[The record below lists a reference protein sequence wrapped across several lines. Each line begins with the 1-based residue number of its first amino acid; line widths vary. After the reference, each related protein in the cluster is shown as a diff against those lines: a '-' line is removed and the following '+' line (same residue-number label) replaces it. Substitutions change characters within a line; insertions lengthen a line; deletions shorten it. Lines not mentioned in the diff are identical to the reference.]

1 MARIHLI
8 GVPLD
13 LGAGRRGPDM
23 GPSALRLTGLA
34 ARLTDLGHEV
44 EDLGNVS
51 VPIPERTPVG
61 DTSMRYGEAI
71 AAVCTDLAV
80 QTRECASAG
89 AIPVTL
95 GGDHSAAMGSIS
107 GIASALPN
115 GSLGCIWVDAHA
127 DMNTPASSP
136 SGNVHGMPLAALLG
150 RGPELLTGIGG
161 PGAALPPS
169 RTVLFGI
176 RDLDEREKTIV
187 RESGVT
193 AITMTEIDQV
203 GIGSAVARAI
213 DVATGGRHMEA
224 TGGRHTE
231 ATGGRH
237 TEATG
242 GRHTDPTAKHD
253 TDRPA
258 LHISLDMD
266 AVDPRVAP
274 GVGTPVP
281 GGLSY
286 RESHLLMEMVHE
298 SGALVGMDIVET
310 NPALDQANATA
321 ELGAQLALSALGRR
335 IL

>member
-1 MARIHLI
+1 MTRIHLI

-34 ARLTDLGHEV
+34 ARLTEMGHEV
-44 EDLGNVS
+44 EDQGDIP

-61 DTSMRYGEAI
+61 DPAMRYSGAI
-71 AAVCTDLAV
+71 AEVCAQLSAR
-80 QTRECASAG
+80 TRACVEDG
-89 AIPVTL
+89 AIPLTL

-107 GIASALPN
+107 GVSAALAE
-115 GSLGCIWVDAHA
+115 GTLGCIWVDAHA

-150 RGPELLTGIGG
+150 RGPALLTEIGRAS
-161 PGAALPPS
+161 PSNERASLSAAQ
-169 RTVLFGI
+169 TVLFGI
-176 RDLDEREKTIV
+176 RDLDDREKIIV

-193 AITMTEIDQV
+193 AITMTEIDQA
-203 GIGSAVARAI
+203 GIGSAVERAI
-213 DVATGGRHMEA
+213 AVAAGGLKR
-224 TGGRHTE
+224 G
-231 ATGGRH
+231 
-237 TEATG
+237 
-242 GRHTDPTAKHD
+242 TAG
-253 TDRPA
+253 
-258 LHISLDMD
+258 IYVSLDMD
-266 AVDPRVAP
+266 GMDPRIAP

-310 NPALDQANATA
+310 NPALDHANTTA